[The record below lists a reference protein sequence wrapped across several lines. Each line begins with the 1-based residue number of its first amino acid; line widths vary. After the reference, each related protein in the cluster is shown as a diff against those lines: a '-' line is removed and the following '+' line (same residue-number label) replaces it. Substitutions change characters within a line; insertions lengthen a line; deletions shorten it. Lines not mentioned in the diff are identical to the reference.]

1 MAATIQNTTEYANT
15 VATPPVMNQPTEDHG
30 RMRIKYFK
38 HTQSGAGDAA
48 TSSVTL
54 CKLPAGKVRMI
65 LALSRVYVNWTTSSA
80 NIDLG
85 WDAYTS
91 GASGTEGD
99 TIAADTDGLVDN
111 LPVDSVGYFNFEGGL
126 ATTKALGGTYVFESQ
141 AGVIIRATSQAAAL
155 ADGDVIAGYIVYVVD

>member
-1 MAATIQNTTEYANT
+1 MASQNSTEYANT

-38 HTQSGAGDAA
+38 HTQSGSGSSGD
-48 TSSVTL
+48 SVVL
-54 CKLPAGKVRMI
+54 CKLPGGKVRMI

-80 NIDLG
+80 NLDLG

-99 TIAADTDGLVDN
+99 TIAADADGLIDN
-111 LPVDSVGYFNFEGGL
+111 LNVDTVGYFTFEGTL
-126 ATTKALGGTYVFESQ
+126 AATKALGGTYVFESQ
-141 AGVIIRATSQAAAL
+141 DGVVIRATSQAAAM